1 MTIKD
6 VAKRAGVGIATVS
19 RALHGSPQVSPET
32 AARVRRVMEELG
44 YRPNTNAQSLAS
56 GRSHM
61 LGLVVSDITNPFFP
75 ELIKG
80 FEDVALHSGYDVFV
94 ASTNYD
100 PARTALC
107 VKRMIERK
115 IDGVAIMTSEVDPSL
130 PDIFA
135 KRKVPLVFLDV
146 GEVARGV
153 NNVKVDY
160 AHGIAQAVE
169 HLRALGHGRI
179 AFISGPLRLESVR
192 ERRDA
197 FLKRLTEPRGGAR
210 PEPLVEEGNHRV
222 EGGFKAML
230 RVLDRAP
237 RTTAVIG
244 SNDLTAIG
252 AMRAIRKRGLHVP
265 EDISVVGFDD
275 IQMAQF
281 TEPPL
286 TTVKLVRTEVARLAC
301 EALLH
306 SIQNPGA
313 GVELHVST
321 SLVVRASTG
330 PARID
335 LPDSAEVPINLPGS
349 SATPVTAPARPAG
362 NPPTPRS

>member
-19 RALHGSPQVSPET
+19 RALHGSSRVSAET
-32 AARVRRVMEELG
+32 AARVKKAAEDLG
-44 YRPNTNAQSLAS
+44 YRPNTNAQTLAS

-80 FEDVALHSGYDVFV
+80 FEEVALDSGYDVFV
-94 ASTNYD
+94 ASTNYE

-107 VKRMIERK
+107 VRRMIERK
-115 IDGVAIMTSEVDPSL
+115 IDGVAIMTSEIDASL
-130 PDIFA
+130 PDVFA

-146 GEVARGV
+146 GHVSCGIS
-153 NNVKVDY
+153 NVKVDY
-160 AHGIAQAVE
+160 AHGVAQVVA
-169 HLRALGHGRI
+169 HLLALGHSRF
-179 AFISGPLRLESVR
+179 AFISGPLHLASVQ

-197 FLKRLTEPRGGAR
+197 FLAGVRKPHCSPAIEAV
-210 PEPLVEEGNHRV
+210 VEEGNHKV
-222 EGGFKAML
+222 DGGFQAME

-237 RTTAVIG
+237 RTTAVIA
-244 SNDLTAIG
+244 SNDLTAMG
-252 AMRAIRKRGLHVP
+252 ALRAIRQRGLRVP
-265 EDISVVGFDD
+265 NDISLVGFDD

-286 TTVKLVRTEVARLAC
+286 TTVKLVRTEIARLAC

-306 SIQNPGA
+306 SIRTRGT
-313 GVELHVST
+313 GVEYRLDT

-330 PARID
+330 PVH
-335 LPDSAEVPINLPGS
+335 PE
-349 SATPVTAPARPAG
+349 
-362 NPPTPRS
+362 

>member
-1 MTIKD
+1 M
-6 VAKRAGVGIATVS
+6 
-19 RALHGSPQVSPET
+19 SPET
-32 AARVRRVMEELG
+32 AARIRKVIEELG

-56 GRSHM
+56 GRSHL

-80 FEDVALHSGYDVFV
+80 FEEVALDHGYDVFV

-107 VKRMIERK
+107 VRRMIERK

-130 PDIFA
+130 PDTFA

-146 GEVARGV
+146 GQVSCGV
-153 NNVKVDY
+153 SNVKIDY
-160 AHGIAQAVE
+160 AHGMAQAVD
-169 HLRALGHGRI
+169 HLHALGHRRI
-179 AFISGPLRLESVR
+179 AFIAGPLRLESVR

-197 FLKRLTEPRGGAR
+197 FLNRFDEPRGGAR
-210 PEPLVEEGNHRV
+210 IEPLVEEGNHKAD
-222 EGGFKAML
+222 GGFQAMQ
-230 RVLDRAP
+230 RVLERAP
-237 RTTAVIG
+237 GTTAVIA

-252 AMRAIRKRGLHVP
+252 ALRAIRQHGLRVP
-265 EDISVVGFDD
+265 QDISVVGFDD

-286 TTVKLVRTEVARLAC
+286 TTVKLVRTEIARLAC

-306 SIQNPGA
+306 SIKTRGM
-313 GVELHVST
+313 GVEFCMST

-330 PARID
+330 PARLD
-335 LPDSAEVPINLPGS
+335 
-349 SATPVTAPARPAG
+349 
-362 NPPTPRS
+362 

>member
-19 RALHGSPQVSPET
+19 RTLHGSLRVSPET
-32 AARVRRVMEELG
+32 AARVRTVIEELG
-44 YRPNTNAQSLAS
+44 YRPNLNAQSLAS

-75 ELIKG
+75 ELVKG
-80 FEDVALHSGYDVFV
+80 FEEVALSQGYDVFV

-100 PARTALC
+100 PARTALS

-115 IDGVAIMTSEVDPSL
+115 IDGVAIMTSEIDPSL
-130 PDIFA
+130 PDTFA

-146 GEVARGV
+146 GQVAIGV
-153 NNVKVDY
+153 SNVKIDY
-160 AHGIAQAVE
+160 AHGIAQAVD
-169 HLRALGHGRI
+169 HLRALGHSRI
-179 AFISGPLRLESVR
+179 AFIAGPLRLESVR

-197 FLKRLTEPRGGAR
+197 FLNRLGETCGGAR
-210 PEPLVEEGNHRV
+210 LDFLVEEGNHQAD
-222 EGGFKAML
+222 GGFEAME
-230 RVLDRAP
+230 RVLERSPGA
-237 RTTAVIG
+237 TAVVA

-252 AMRAIRKRGLHVP
+252 ALRAIRQHGLRVP

-306 SIQNPGA
+306 SIRNRGM
-313 GVELHVST
+313 GVEFSMST

-330 PARID
+330 LVRQ
-335 LPDSAEVPINLPGS
+335 
-349 SATPVTAPARPAG
+349 
-362 NPPTPRS
+362 

>member
-19 RALHGSPQVSPET
+19 RAMHGSLQVRPET
-32 AARVRRVMEELG
+32 AARVRKVIEELG

-56 GRSHM
+56 GRSHL

-80 FEDVALHSGYDVFV
+80 FEEVALDRGYDVFV
-94 ASTNYD
+94 ASTHYD

-107 VKRMIERK
+107 VRRMIERK
-115 IDGVAIMTSEVDPSL
+115 IDGVAIMTSEVDPSM
-130 PDIFA
+130 PETFA
-135 KRKVPLVFLDV
+135 RRKVPLVFLDV
-146 GEVARGV
+146 GHVAAGV
-153 NNVKVDY
+153 SNVKIDY

-169 HLRALGHGRI
+169 HLLALGHSRI

-197 FLKRLTEPRGGAR
+197 FLKRLDEPPGG
-210 PEPLVEEGNHRV
+210 PWLEPLVEEGNHQAD
-222 EGGFKAML
+222 GGFQAME
-230 RVLDRAP
+230 RVLERAP
-237 RTTAVIG
+237 GTTAVVA

-252 AMRAIRKRGLHVP
+252 ALRAIRQRGLRVP

-286 TTVKLVRTEVARLAC
+286 TTVNLVRIEIARVAC
-301 EALLH
+301 EALLR
-306 SIQNPGA
+306 SIRTRGA
-313 GVELHVST
+313 GVEFRVGT

-330 PARID
+330 PVRLE
-335 LPDSAEVPINLPGS
+335 LPDPSRVE
-349 SATPVTAPARPAG
+349 TASQPHR
-362 NPPTPRS
+362 